1 MERILIFGNTHES
14 REAAQT
20 MRRRGKQVIR
30 LRDDGIRARTAA
42 AGNDV
47 PHRAV

>member
-20 MRRRGKQVIR
+20 MRLLWSFFRIC
-30 LRDDGIRARTAA
+30 
-42 AGNDV
+42 
-47 PHRAV
+47 P

>member
-20 MRRRGKQVIR
+20 MPRQAGYR

>member
-20 MRRRGKQVIR
+20 MRRRGYR
-30 LRDDGIRARTAA
+30 LRDDGIRPRTAA

>member
-20 MRRRGKQVIR
+20 MRQAGYR